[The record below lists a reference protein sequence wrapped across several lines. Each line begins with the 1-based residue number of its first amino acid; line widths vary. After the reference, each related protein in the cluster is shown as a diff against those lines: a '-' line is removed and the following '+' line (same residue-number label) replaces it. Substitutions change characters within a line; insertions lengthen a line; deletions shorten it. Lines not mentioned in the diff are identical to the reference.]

1 MQVVKFFTLETTLHI
16 KYVVCARCKMTLQNI
31 LQRLEIPYDK
41 VSLGEVVL
49 EKPLTKKQHTL
60 LQTELLKVGFELL
73 EDKNERIVN
82 RIKSIIISD
91 IYEGEGS
98 GNQNL
103 SVILSKQ
110 LHFDYSHLSNLF
122 TAIEG
127 KSINTFQQNIKIE
140 RIKELLEYD
149 ELSIGQI
156 ADDLGFGNAAY
167 LSTAFKKHTGITPSQ
182 YRRLHLK
189 NRKAI
194 DSA

>member
-1 MQVVKFFTLETTLHI
+1 
-16 KYVVCARCKMTLQNI
+16 MTLRYI
-31 LQRLEIPYDK
+31 LERLEIPYVK
-41 VSLGEVVL
+41 ISLGEVVL
-49 EKPLTKKQHTL
+49 ENSLSKKQHTI
-60 LQTELLKVGFELL
+60 LQTELIKVGFELL
-73 EDKNERIVN
+73 VEKNERLVN

-91 IYEGEGS
+91 IYEGEGHTH
-98 GNQNL
+98 QNL
-103 SVILSKQ
+103 SVILSDQ
-110 LHFDYSHLSNLF
+110 LHYDYSHLSSVF
-122 TAIEG
+122 KTIEG

-156 ADDLGFGNAAY
+156 AEDLGFGNAAY

-182 YRRLHLK
+182 YRRQHLK

>member
-1 MQVVKFFTLETTLHI
+1 
-16 KYVVCARCKMTLQNI
+16 MTLQNI

-49 EKPLTKKQHTL
+49 EKPLTKNQQEVFQSEIK
-60 LQTELLKVGFELL
+60 KVGFELL
-73 EDKNERIVN
+73 EDKNERLVN
-82 RIKSIIISD
+82 RIKSIIIAD

-110 LHFDYSHLSNLF
+110 LHIDYSHLSNLF

-149 ELSIGQI
+149 ELSITQI
-156 ADDLGFGNAAY
+156 AYDLGFGNAGY

>member
-1 MQVVKFFTLETTLHI
+1 MTLETTLYI
-16 KYVVCARCKMTLQNI
+16 KNVVCQRCKMTLRHI
-31 LQRLEIPYDK
+31 LERLEIPYIQI
-41 VSLGEVVL
+41 SLGEVLL
-49 EKPLTKKQHTL
+49 EKPLTKKLHTI

-73 EDKNERIVN
+73 VEKNERLVN
-82 RIKSIIISD
+82 RIKSVIISE
-91 IYEGEGS
+91 IYEGDGLTH
-98 GNQNL
+98 QNL
-103 SVILSKQ
+103 SVILSEQ
-110 LHFDYSHLSNLF
+110 LHYDYSHLSSVF
-122 TAIEG
+122 KTSEG
-127 KSINTFQQNIKIE
+127 KSINAFQQNIKIE

>member
-1 MQVVKFFTLETTLHI
+1 MQNTLQI
-16 KYVVCARCKMTLQNI
+16 KNVVCRRCKMTLQHI
-31 LQRLEIPYDK
+31 LERLEIPY
-41 VSLGEVVL
+41 VQISLGEVVL
-49 EKPLTKKQHTL
+49 KKPLTEDQYDT
-60 LQTELLKVGFELL
+60 LQTEVKKVGFELI
-73 EDKNERIVN
+73 EDKNERLVN
-82 RIKSIIISD
+82 SIKSIIISD
-91 IYEGEGS
+91 IYEGES
-98 GNQNL
+98 LAHQNL
-103 SVILSKQ
+103 SVILSEQ
-110 LHFDYSHLSNLF
+110 LHYDYSHLSNLF
-122 TAIEG
+122 TALEG
-127 KSINTFQQNIKIE
+127 KNINTFQQNIKIE